1 MSNKGRKP
9 KMYPQDEINQIVFIY
24 TQQPEN
30 TGLIKY
36 MNVYRFALNLY
47 ETGQIPYKLSDDF
60 WRKTGRQGRNTIDKT
75 NEIYEY
81 SVPYAESEDD
91 KVIDS
96 EDAISKF
103 FEGKE
108 ANKNKLLGAVQINE
122 KKLKRYIH
130 KTKFLSTQLSKTDK
144 KLSEL
149 KIENQILRKKIN
161 KYEEYFFQWLDAS
174 IDPDTP
180 LINLMTTGKSRSK
193 VVQRLFDTMF
203 SDNLLEAFDY
213 FESYRKNN
221 STLKSK
227 NIISLKDKKQ
237 NSLVEDLEL

>member
-81 SVPYAESEDD
+81 SVPYSESEDD

-96 EDAISKF
+96 EDAINKF

-108 ANKNKLLGAVQINE
+108 SNKDKLLGAVQINE

-130 KTKFLSTQLSKTDK
+130 KTKDLSKRLSNKDK

-149 KIENQILRKKIN
+149 KIENQLLKEKLN

-180 LINLMTTGKSRSK
+180 LINLITTGKTRSK
-193 VVQRLFDTMF
+193 VVDNLFNNMF
-203 SDNLLEAFDY
+203 SEEPFKLFEDFRRRQNDNG
-213 FESYRKNN
+213 RTKKNN
-221 STLKSK
+221 VVPLEKTMKNTL
-227 NIISLKDKKQ
+227 L
-237 NSLVEDLEL
+237 EDLEL